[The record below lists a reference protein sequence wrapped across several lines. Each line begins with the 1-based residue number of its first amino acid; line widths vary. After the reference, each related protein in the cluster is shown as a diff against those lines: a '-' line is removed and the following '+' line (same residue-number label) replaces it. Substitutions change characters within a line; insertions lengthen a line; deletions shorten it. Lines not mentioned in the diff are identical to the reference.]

1 MAHLFVHQTLAK
13 PVSCTR
19 TKPKRLF
26 SFYLL
31 AIRNWVLIPIML
43 VMVLVGIVRHYVT
56 VLLNGTPKKADLK
69 SARET

>member
-1 MAHLFVHQTLAK
+1 
-13 PVSCTR
+13 
-19 TKPKRLF
+19 
-26 SFYLL
+26 
-31 AIRNWVLIPIML
+31 ML